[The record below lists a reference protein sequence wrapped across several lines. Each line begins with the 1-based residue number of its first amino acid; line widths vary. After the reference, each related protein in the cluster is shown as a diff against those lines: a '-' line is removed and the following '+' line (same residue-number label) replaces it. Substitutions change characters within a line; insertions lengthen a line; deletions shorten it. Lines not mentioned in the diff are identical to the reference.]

1 MRGFIIF
8 ITLVLFFSLCTGLII
23 CWIANFTNKGKVGL
37 SMRKMEYV
45 VCEPYVKKKR
55 DPLDDDVVVVY
66 TYKSSGRKSRVICYS
81 DCKRTV
87 RLGNR
92 ARLVI
97 KYGKPRS
104 KFWRFMQ
111 DIGKGNGI
119 YEAELTLPKTMD
131 FNDRT
136 ILQNLFLG

>member
-23 CWIANFTNKGKVGL
+23 CWIANFTSKGKVGL
-37 SMRKMEYV
+37 SMRKREYV
-45 VCEPYVKKKR
+45 V
-55 DPLDDDVVVVY
+55 
-66 TYKSSGRKSRVICYS
+66 
-81 DCKRTV
+81 
-87 RLGNR
+87 LGNR